1 MKRLIAA
8 VMTAAALATTVAT
21 IPAEAQQQ
29 SGLVNV
35 YVDDVL
41 TNNNV
46 TVQVAAN
53 VAATV
58 CGITAQVGVIA
69 EQIQRTGNYQCTS
82 ATGQTVQVTR
92 NR

>member
-1 MKRLIAA
+1 
-8 VMTAAALATTVAT
+8 
-21 IPAEAQQQ
+21 
-29 SGLVNV
+29 VNV

-46 TVQVAAN
+46 TVQVAADI
-53 VAATV
+53 AATI
-58 CGITAQVGVIA
+58 CGITAQVGVISQ
-69 EQIQRTGNYQCTS
+69 QIQKTGNYQCTS